1 MVYIFKKVFNMHIE
15 VYADVNANEGHL
27 NSQTANDGCS
37 KQSNFKY
44 TTVVL
49 LWKYCKYRNLLVTEI
64 ISSPVNIYITIH

>member
-27 NSQTANDGCS
+27 NSQNDNDGCS
-37 KQSNFKY
+37 KQSNLKY

-49 LWKYCKYRNLLVTEI
+49 L
-64 ISSPVNIYITIH
+64 